1 MSSDPQKP
9 NIVLILADNLGWGEL
24 GCYGGGILRGAA
36 TPRIDAFAKEG
47 LLLHNFNVES
57 DCVPTRSALMTG
69 RHPIRTGCLQS
80 VPAGMPQGLTPWE
93 TTLPEVLKTCGYS
106 TAHHGKWHLGDIP
119 GRYPSDRGFDEWYGI
134 PRTTDETQFT
144 SALGYTPDVAELP
157 YIMKGKSGEASE
169 NVCIYD
175 LKERRNID
183 ATLVDRSKDWL
194 SRQVEAKTPFF
205 LYHPLVH
212 LHFPT
217 LPHADFDG
225 KTGNGEFADSMAE
238 MDYRVGQL
246 LDHIDSLGV
255 RDNTVVIFASDN
267 GPEFRPPYRGTAGP
281 WSGTYHTAME
291 GSLRV
296 PFIMRWPGKVPEGET
311 SNQMVHVTD
320 VFTTIINIAGGS
332 VPDDRPIDGLDQT
345 GFLQSPAGA
354 KSPREGF
361 LFYIKNDLRA
371 VKWRDWKLH
380 YIWEPKVNEGQGK
393 LESPYLF
400 NTTRDPKEETNI
412 LHYNTWVLQP
422 IARMRAAFMKSL
434 KTDPAPP
441 DPLKKDFYF

>member
-1 MSSDPQKP
+1 MSRDPAKP
-9 NIVLILADNLGWGEL
+9 NVILILADNLGWGEL
-24 GCYGGGILRGAA
+24 GCYGGGILRGAP
-36 TPRIDAFAKEG
+36 TPRIDKFAKDG

-93 TTLPEVLKTCGYS
+93 KTLPEVLKEAGYTS
-106 TAHHGKWHLGDIP
+106 AHHGKWHLGDIP

-157 YIMKGKSGEASE
+157 YVMKGKAGMPSE
-169 NVCIYD
+169 NVCVYD
-175 LKERRNID
+175 LKERRQID
-183 ATLVDRSKDWL
+183 HKLVECSKDWL
-194 SRQVEAKTPFF
+194 RRQADAAAPFF

-217 LPHADFDG
+217 LPHREFEG

-238 MDYRVGQL
+238 MDHRVGQL
-246 LDHIDSLGV
+246 LDHIDDIGI

-281 WSGTYHTAME
+281 WTGTYHTAME

-296 PFIMRWPGKVPEGET
+296 PFIIRWPGIVPENIT
-311 SNQMVHVTD
+311 SNRIVHVTD
-320 VFTTIINIAGGS
+320 IFSTIITIAGGI
-332 VPDDRPIDGLDQT
+332 VPTDRPIDGVDQT
-345 GFLQSPAGA
+345 NFFKHPETSEPA
-354 KSPREGF
+354 REGF

-380 YIWEPKVNEGQGK
+380 YIWEPKVNEGRGK

-400 NTTRDPKEETNI
+400 NVIRDPKEETDI
-412 LHYNTWVLQP
+412 LAFNTWVLQP
-422 IARMRAAFMKSL
+422 ISKMRAAFTKSL
-434 KTDPAPP
+434 KNDPAPP
-441 DPLKKDFYF
+441 DPLKADM